1 MIDNTQ
7 PIIPGTYNGARVL
20 SGVLNNISFTFIN
33 KQEGFDISINGLIP
47 NSIHFLFLENNK
59 VSGSDIKPAGGKIGD
74 SIYTNPNGMASFTY
88 YYKTGVSTADSISKY
103 NEILQRLSGDKTL
116 VLVNCAADVTTLP
129 DAFEGIY
136 TSFAR
141 KTIYFKT
148 SKVAELPI
156 SANYNVAYQY
166 TS

>member
-1 MIDNTQ
+1 MPDNIQ
-7 PIIPGTYNGARVL
+7 PIIPGSYNGSTVL
-20 SGVLNNISFTFIN
+20 SGVLNNVSFTFIN
-33 KQEGFDISINGLIP
+33 KQEGFNISINGLIP
-47 NSIHFLFLENNK
+47 NSVHYLFLENNK
-59 VSGSDIKPAGGKIGD
+59 VLSTDIKPAGGKIGD
-74 SIYTNPNGMASFTY
+74 SIYTDANGMASFTY
-88 YYKTGVSTADSISKY
+88 YYKTGVTTADSVSKY

-116 VLVNCAADVTTLP
+116 VLVNCPSDITVLP
-129 DAFEGIY
+129 DNFEGIY

>member
-1 MIDNTQ
+1 MPDNIQ
-7 PIIPGTYNGARVL
+7 PQIPGSYNGSTVL
-20 SGVLNNISFTFIN
+20 SGVLNNVSVTFIN

-47 NSIHFLFLENNK
+47 NTIHYLFFENNR
-59 VSGSDIKPAGGKIGD
+59 VANTDIKPVGGKIGD
-74 SIYTNPNGMASFTY
+74 LIYTDSSGKATFTY
-88 YYKTGVSTADSISKY
+88 YYKSGVVTAESVSKY

-116 VLVNCAADVTTLP
+116 VLVNCPNSVTTLQE
-129 DAFEGIY
+129 DFEGIY

-156 SANYNVAYQY
+156 STKYNVAYQY

>member
-1 MIDNTQ
+1 MPDNIQ
-7 PIIPGTYNGARVL
+7 PQIPGSYNGSTVL
-20 SGVLNNISFTFIN
+20 SGTLNNISVTFIN

-47 NSIHFLFLENNK
+47 NTIHYLFFENNR
-59 VSGSDIKPAGGKIGD
+59 VANTDIKPIGGKVGD
-74 SIYTNPNGMASFTY
+74 LIYTDSSGKASFTY
-88 YYKTGVSTADSISKY
+88 YYKSGVVTAESVSKY
-103 NEILQRLSGDKTL
+103 NEILQRLAGDKTL
-116 VLVNCAADVTTLP
+116 VLVNSPSSVSTLQEG
-129 DAFEGIY
+129 FEGIY

-156 SANYNVAYQY
+156 STKYNVAYQY